1 MKPEKIKYNKQ
12 TLEPDYKYVICMCPT
27 SPNLQDGM
35 AIALAPKSEP
45 AREYKWKCDICGME
59 GTYYG

>member
-1 MKPEKIKYNKQ
+1 MKPEKIRYNKQ
-12 TLEPDYKYVICMCPT
+12 TLEPYYKYVLCMCAT
-27 SPNLQDGM
+27 SPCLQDGI
-35 AIALAPKSEP
+35 AIAIAPKDEP